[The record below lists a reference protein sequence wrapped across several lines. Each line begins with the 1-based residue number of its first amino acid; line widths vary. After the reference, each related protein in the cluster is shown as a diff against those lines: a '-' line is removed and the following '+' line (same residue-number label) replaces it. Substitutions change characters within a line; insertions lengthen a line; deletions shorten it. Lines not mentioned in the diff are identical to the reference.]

1 MEKVIIASMRKSAGK
16 TSAIVG
22 ITAAAKKKIAYVKP
36 FGERMLYRKKR
47 LWDYDSSLISA
58 LFGLKE
64 DPVDMS
70 IGFDHSKLRYMYDEE
85 GTRKKLMET
94 IVNVSGNRD
103 VLFLEGGRD
112 LSYGISVHLDTLSLA
127 KYTAGKLFIVVS
139 GDDDSIL
146 DDLFFLKRHVNLAG
160 VNLNGVIIN
169 KVQNLEEFQGTHLTA
184 IRQMGIQVMGVIPY
198 RSELTQ
204 FTVSYLS
211 ERLFAKVLCG
221 EGGLNRVVKNIL
233 IGAWSANV
241 FLQNPIFKKENKLVI
256 TGGDRTDM
264 ILASLESDTSAVI
277 LTNNILPPSN
287 IISKASERN
296 IPLLMVFS
304 DTYQTAK
311 QIESLEPLLTKDDG
325 EKVEMLKAL
334 FQKHVNMK
342 EILGK

>member
-1 MEKVIIASMRKSAGK
+1 MEKIIIASMRKSAGK

-22 ITAAAKKKIAYVKP
+22 LAGTAEKKIAYIKP
-36 FGERMLYRKKR
+36 FGERILYRKKR
-47 LWDYDSSLISA
+47 LWDYDSSLITA

-85 GTRKKLMET
+85 GIKGKLQET
-94 IVNVSGNRD
+94 LAHVEGDREI
-103 VLFLEGGRD
+103 LFIEGGRD
-112 LSYGISVHLDTLSLA
+112 LTYGTSVHLDTISLA
-127 KYTAGKLFIVVS
+127 KVTGARLFIVVS
-139 GDDDSIL
+139 GEGDSIL
-146 DDLFFLKRHVNLAG
+146 DDLLFLKRHVNMASVRLS
-160 VNLNGVIIN
+160 GVIIN
-169 KVQNLEEFQGTHLTA
+169 KVQNGDEFRNIHLPV
-184 IRQMGIQVMGVIPY
+184 IQKMGIRVMGVIPY
-198 RSELTQ
+198 QNELTY
-204 FTVSYLS
+204 FTIPFLA

-221 EGGLNRVVKNIL
+221 EGGLTRVVKNIL

-241 FLQNPIFKKENKLVI
+241 FLQNPLFKKENKLVI

-264 ILASLESDTSAVI
+264 ILASLESDTSGII

-311 QIESLEPLLTKDDG
+311 QIDSLEPLLTKDDG
-325 EKVEMLKAL
+325 GKAELLKSL
-334 FQKHVNMK
+334 IREHVDFE
-342 EILGK
+342 EILAG

>member
-1 MEKVIIASMRKSAGK
+1 MEKVIIASVRKSAGK

-22 ITAAAKKKIAYVKP
+22 ITAAAKKKIAYAKP

-94 IVNVSGNRD
+94 IGSVADDRD
-103 VLFLEGGRD
+103 
-112 LSYGISVHLDTLSLA
+112 
-127 KYTAGKLFIVVS
+127 
-139 GDDDSIL
+139 
-146 DDLFFLKRHVNLAG
+146 
-160 VNLNGVIIN
+160 IIN
-169 KVQNLEEFQGTHLTA
+169 KVQNLEEFQSTHVPV
-184 IRQMGIQVMGVIPY
+184 IRQMGIPVMGVIPY
-198 RSELTQ
+198 QSELTQ

-241 FLQNPIFKKENKLVI
+241 FLQNPVFKKENKLVI

-264 ILASLESDTSAVI
+264 ILASLESDTSAII

-311 QIESLEPLLTKDDG
+311 QIEGLEPLLTKDDG
-325 EKVEMLKAL
+325 EKVEMLKTL
-334 FQKHVNMK
+334 FQEHVNIR
-342 EILGK
+342 EIVGK

>member
-1 MEKVIIASMRKSAGK
+1 MEKVIIASVRKSAGK

-22 ITAAAKKKIAYVKP
+22 ITAAAKKKIAYAKP

-94 IVNVSGNRD
+94 IGNVADDRD
-103 VLFLEGGRD
+103 VLFIEGGRD

-127 KYTAGKLFIVVS
+127 KYTGGKLFIVVS

-146 DDLFFLKRHVNLAG
+146 DDLLFLKRHVNLGG

-169 KVQNLEEFQGTHLTA
+169 KVQNLEEFQSTHLPV
-184 IRQMGIQVMGVIPY
+184 IRQMGIPVMGVIPY
-198 RSELTQ
+198 QSELTQ

-241 FLQNPIFKKENKLVI
+241 FLQNPLFKKENKLVI

-264 ILASLESDTSAVI
+264 ILASLESDTSGII

-325 EKVEMLKAL
+325 EKVELLKAL
-334 FQKHVNMK
+334 FQKHVNIQ
-342 EILGK
+342 EILRK

>member
-1 MEKVIIASMRKSAGK
+1 MEKVIIASVRKSAGK

-22 ITAAAKKKIAYVKP
+22 ITAAAKKKIAYAKP

-94 IVNVSGNRD
+94 IDSVASDRD
-103 VLFLEGGRD
+103 LLFIEGGRD

-127 KYTAGKLFIVVS
+127 KYTGAKLFIVVS

-146 DDLFFLKRHVNLAG
+146 DDLLFLKRHVNLGG
-160 VNLNGVIIN
+160 VDLKGVIIN
-169 KVQNLEEFQGTHLTA
+169 KVQNLEEFQSTHLPA
-184 IRQMGIQVMGVIPY
+184 IRQMGIPVMGVIPY
-198 RSELTQ
+198 QSELTH

-241 FLQNPIFKKENKLVI
+241 FLQNPLFKKENKLVI

-264 ILASLESDTSAVI
+264 ILASLESDTSGII

-311 QIESLEPLLTKDDG
+311 QIEGLEPLLTKDDG
-325 EKVEMLKAL
+325 EKVEMLKVL
-334 FQKHVNMK
+334 FQKHVKIK

>member
-94 IVNVSGNRD
+94 IGNVANDRD
-103 VLFLEGGRD
+103 VLFIEGGRD

-127 KYTAGKLFIVVS
+127 KYIGGKLFIVVS

-146 DDLFFLKRHVNLAG
+146 DDLLFLKKYVNLTQT
-160 VNLNGVIIN
+160 NLKGVIIN
-169 KVQNLEEFQGTHLTA
+169 KVSNLDDFQNA
-184 IRQMGIQVMGVIPY
+184 
-198 RSELTQ
+198 
-204 FTVSYLS
+204 
-211 ERLFAKVLCG
+211 
-221 EGGLNRVVKNIL
+221 
-233 IGAWSANV
+233 
-241 FLQNPIFKKENKLVI
+241 
-256 TGGDRTDM
+256 
-264 ILASLESDTSAVI
+264 
-277 LTNNILPPSN
+277 
-287 IISKASERN
+287 
-296 IPLLMVFS
+296 
-304 DTYQTAK
+304 
-311 QIESLEPLLTKDDG
+311 
-325 EKVEMLKAL
+325 
-334 FQKHVNMK
+334 
-342 EILGK
+342 

>member
-16 TSAIVG
+16 TTAIVG
-22 ITAAAKKKIAYVKP
+22 MTAAANKKIAYVKP

-94 IVNVSGNRD
+94 IGNVGNDRE
-103 VLFLEGGRD
+103 VLFIEGGKD

-127 KYTAGKLFIVVS
+127 KYIGAKLFMVVS
-139 GDDDSIL
+139 GDHDAIL
-146 DDLFFLKRHVNLAG
+146 DDLLFLQRHVNLSG
-160 VNLNGVIIN
+160 VTLNGVLIN
-169 KVQNLEEFQGTHLTA
+169 KVQNLEEFRSTHLPA
-184 IRQMGIQVMGVIPY
+184 VRQMGLQVVGVIPY
-198 RSELTQ
+198 ESELTH
-204 FTVSYLS
+204 FTVSYLT

-241 FLQNPIFKKENKLVI
+241 FLQNPLFKKENKLVI

-264 ILASLESDTSAVI
+264 ILASLESDTSAII

-311 QIESLEPLLTKDDG
+311 QIEDLEPLLTKEDG
-325 EKVEMLKAL
+325 AKVEMLKGL
-334 FQKHVNMK
+334 FQKHVSIQ

>member
-1 MEKVIIASMRKSAGK
+1 MEKVIIASVRKSAGK

-22 ITAAAKKKIAYVKP
+22 ITAAAKKKIAYAKP

-94 IVNVSGNRD
+94 IGNVADDRD
-103 VLFLEGGRD
+103 VLFIEGGRD

-127 KYTAGKLFIVVS
+127 KYTGGKLFIVVS

-146 DDLFFLKRHVNLAG
+146 DDLLFLKRHVNLGG

-169 KVQNLEEFQGTHLTA
+169 KVQNLEEFQSTHLPV

-198 RSELTQ
+198 QSELTQ

-241 FLQNPIFKKENKLVI
+241 FLQNPLFKKENKLVI

-264 ILASLESDTSAVI
+264 ILASLESDTSGII

-311 QIESLEPLLTKDDG
+311 QIESLEPLLTKEDG
-325 EKVEMLKAL
+325 EKVELLKAL
-334 FQKHVNMK
+334 FQKHVNVQ

>member
-1 MEKVIIASMRKSAGK
+1 MEKVIIASVRKSAGK

-22 ITAAAKKKIAYVKP
+22 ITAAAKKKIAYAKP

-94 IVNVSGNRD
+94 IDSVASDRD
-103 VLFLEGGRD
+103 LLFIEGGRD

-127 KYTAGKLFIVVS
+127 KYTGAKLFIVVS
-139 GDDDSIL
+139 GEDDSIL
-146 DDLFFLKRHVNLAG
+146 DDLLFLKRHVNLGG
-160 VNLNGVIIN
+160 VDLKGVIIN
-169 KVQNLEEFQGTHLTA
+169 KVQNLEEFQSTHLPS
-184 IRQMGIQVMGVIPY
+184 IRQMGIPVMGVIPY
-198 RSELTQ
+198 QSELTH

-233 IGAWSANV
+233 IGAWSADV
-241 FLQNPIFKKENKLVI
+241 FLQNPLFKKENKLVI

-264 ILASLESDTSAVI
+264 ILASLESDTSGII

-311 QIESLEPLLTKDDG
+311 QIEGLEPLLTKDDG
-325 EKVEMLKAL
+325 EKVEMLKVL
-334 FQKHVNMK
+334 FQKHVKIK